1 VRVWEV
7 AAPDA
12 EDRLEWILLCETDVA
27 DFAQARACVLQYAT
41 RWVIEEY
48 HKAIKTGL
56 GAERLQLESVERL
69 FAAIAIMSVVALRL
83 IELRERLRKQPDAEA
98 AQSGLS
104 PLELEVLRQKS
115 GRTLRTVREVAL
127 AIGRL
132 GGHLNRKGDGLPG
145 WQTLWHGMN
154 TLHALVE
161 GVLIAHRLK
170 SFG

>member
-1 VRVWEV
+1 VCVWEV
-7 AAPDA
+7 AAPDD
-12 EDRLEWILLCETDVA
+12 EDRLEWILLCDADVA
-27 DFAQARACVLQYAT
+27 DFAQARECVLQYST

-56 GAERLQLESVERL
+56 GAERLQLESAERL

-83 IELRERLRKQPDAEA
+83 IALRERLRRHPDAEA

-104 PLELEVLRQKS
+104 PLELEVLREQS
-115 GRTLRTVREVAL
+115 GRRLSTVREVAL

-132 GGHLNRKGDGLPG
+132 GGHLNRTKDGLPG

-154 TLHALVE
+154 ALYALVE
-161 GVLIAHRLK
+161 GVLIAQRLQ